1 MIANLRGRI
10 LEVSS
15 NSVIIDVGGVGLEVN
30 VPTRF
35 LENYQMGDNIF
46 LFTSLIVREDSL
58 TLYGFESKEGK
69 TLFSLL
75 VGGNGVGP
83 RYAMNILSVL
93 TPDELRQAILQ
104 GQAELIYQVPGI
116 GKKTAQKIILQLQD
130 QFPSDLILE
139 FRSETAEADADVLDA
154 LTSLGYSVVEAQTA
168 IQSIPKDAPEDVESR
183 LMVAL
188 HYFQ

>member
-10 LEVSS
+10 LEVSG

-30 VPTRF
+30 VPTPF
-35 LENYQMGDNIF
+35 LENYQLGDNIF

-69 TLFSLL
+69 KLFSLL
-75 VGGNGVGP
+75 VGVNGVGP